1 MLLSACFVLG
11 AFVLAPQDVDPAAV
25 VRPAQPAA
33 ERALDAGLG
42 QLVRARRERGDA
54 AMRELAGLR
63 GMDVDADGR
72 VEVVVVRQKPGP
84 SLAASLAALTAAG
97 CEIVDVDQDGIAVRA
112 TLDVAAQLKQT
123 VAGIADVR
131 LAPIAK
137 SFAVSQGVGL
147 TGGFA
152 AQSLGADGAGVR
164 LAIIDTGFVGYS
176 SLVNAGELPAAT
188 ATKNFTG
195 SSLEASSDHGTAV
208 ALIAHQMAPAAQ
220 LYLVKVGTLSHY
232 KKAID
237 WLIDK
242 KVHVF
247 NASIGFLAAN
257 FSDGTGGAAA
267 ATNKA
272 RKHGI
277 LPVVSMGNYGDS
289 HWIGAFA
296 DDDAD
301 KLLNYT
307 PTSEVVRFNAQAG
320 SGIEVFLVWDD
331 FPATDIDLDVFLFD
345 LGTLA
350 NPKPATAQ
358 NIVATSTFDQTGSKQ
373 PIEILSTIA
382 PTTGIYGIA
391 VNRVGKKPS
400 QLALFTSHPLLDG
413 LNVAT
418 SSLATPADADGA
430 YSVAAMA
437 HFAWGSG
444 PVEAFSSRGPAT
456 DGAEKP
462 QITGPDGVANTV
474 YPPFFGTSA
483 SAPHVAGAAALLKSV
498 QPALSADDLAQRLS
512 TYAVPM
518 GDAYEFGAGRLTLA
532 ADFLP
537 PSPDPAEFDLG
548 AFTIT
553 PTSVTLVAG
562 ALADVSQPLEYQF
575 DALGKA
581 KEATDSDWIATP
593 QWLDDALK
601 PNRKY
606 AYRYRARDS
615 AILPN
620 TTRWSAPIEIR
631 THALVPLAPTASK
644 ITATSCRLKVVADGN
659 PSSVLYAV
667 RNVTTGDWLTPSGG
681 SSGGPVFAKRTKWKA
696 TKVKGLT
703 PATMYE
709 FRVLAINSSSVETG
723 LGQAL
728 FVTTA
733 P

>member
-1 MLLSACFVLG
+1 MFASAGFVLW
-11 AFVLAPQDVDPAAV
+11 ALAASPQDVDPAAV
-25 VRPAQPAA
+25 VRPEQPVA
-33 ERALDAGLG
+33 ERRLDAGLG
-42 QLVRARRERGDA
+42 QLVRARRERGDGG
-54 AMRELAGLR
+54 MREAAARR
-63 GMDVDADGR
+63 GVEVDADGR
-72 VEVVVVRQKPGP
+72 VELTLVRAGKGP
-84 SLAASLAALTAAG
+84 SLAALAALG
-97 CEIVDVDQDGIAVRA
+97 CSIEAVDSDGITVRA
-112 TLDVAAQLKQT
+112 TLDVAAQLHAL

-131 LAPIAK
+131 LTPVARG
-137 SFAVSQGVGL
+137 FAISQGVNL
-147 TGGFA
+147 TGAFA
-152 AQSLGADGAGVR
+152 AQSIGADGSGVR
-164 LAIIDTGFVGYS
+164 LAIVDTGFSGYA
-176 SLVNAGELPAAT
+176 SLVGTGELPPAV
-188 ATKNFTG
+188 ATKNYTG
-195 SSLEASSDHGTAV
+195 SALEASSDHGAAV

-257 FSDGTGGAAA
+257 FSDGTGSAAA

-289 HWIGAFA
+289 HWIGGFA
-296 DDDAD
+296 DDDSD

-307 PTSEVVRFNAQAG
+307 PTSEVVRFSAQAG
-320 SGIEVFLVWDD
+320 ASIEIFLVWDD
-331 FPATDIDLDVFLFD
+331 FPSTDVDLDLFLFD

-358 NIVATSTFDQTGSKQ
+358 NVVATSTFDQTGSQQ
-373 PIEILSTIA
+373 PIELISAIA
-382 PTTGIYGIA
+382 PSTGIYGIA

-430 YSVAAMA
+430 YAVAAMA
-437 HFAWGSG
+437 HVVWNSG
-444 PVEAFSSRGPAT
+444 PVEVFSSRGPAT
-456 DGAEKP
+456 DGAVKP

-498 QPALSADDLAQRLS
+498 QPALTANELAERLS
-512 TYAVPM
+512 AYAVPM
-518 GDAYEFGAGRLTLA
+518 GNVDEFGAGRLALA

-537 PSPDPAEFDLG
+537 PSPDPVEFDLN
-548 AFTIT
+548 AFAIT
-553 PTSVTLVAG
+553 PTSITLAAG
-562 ALADVSQPLEYQF
+562 ALVDASLPLAFEF

-581 KEATDSDWIATP
+581 KETTDSGWITTATYV
-593 QWLDDALK
+593 DDGLK

-606 AYRYRARDS
+606 TYRFRARDD
-615 AILPN
+615 AVLPN
-620 TTRWSAPIEIR
+620 TTRWSDPIEVR
-631 THALVPLAPTASK
+631 THALTPLAPHVSK
-644 ITATSCRLKVVADGN
+644 LKSTSCTLRVVADGN

-667 RNVTTGDWLTPSGG
+667 RNVTTGEWLAPNG
-681 SSGGPVFAKRTKWKA
+681 SVSGGPVFAKRTKWKA
-696 TKVKGLT
+696 AKLKGLT
-703 PATMYE
+703 PATTYE
-709 FRVLAINSSSVETG
+709 LRVKALNAASVETAFG
-723 LGQAL
+723 DAL

>member
-11 AFVLAPQDVDPAAV
+11 ALVLAPQDVDPAVV
-25 VRPAQPAA
+25 VRPDQPAA

-42 QLVRARRERGDA
+42 QLARTRRERGEA
-54 AMRELAGLR
+54 AMREVAVARGLDLDVNGRVELFITRAGKGPALAALVAAGCQIE
-63 GMDVDADGR
+63 DVDADGI
-72 VEVVVVRQKPGP
+72 
-84 SLAASLAALTAAG
+84 T
-97 CEIVDVDQDGIAVRA
+97 VRA
-112 TLDVAAQLKQT
+112 AVGDAAQLKQL
-123 VAGIADVR
+123 VSGIADVR
-131 LAPIAK
+131 LAPVAK

-164 LAIIDTGFVGYS
+164 LAIVDTGFNGYAA
-176 SLVNAGELPAAT
+176 LVNAGELPPAT

-195 SSLEASSDHGTAV
+195 SSLESSSDHGAAV
-208 ALIAHQMAPAAQ
+208 ALIAHQMAPEAQ

-296 DDDAD
+296 DDDSD

-307 PTSEVVRFNAQAG
+307 PTTEVVRFSAQAG
-320 SGIEVFLVWDD
+320 SVVEIFLVWDD
-331 FPATDIDLDVFLFD
+331 FPSTDIDLDVFLFD

-350 NPKPATAQ
+350 NPKPPTAQ
-358 NIVATSTFDQTGSKQ
+358 NIVATSTFDQTGSQQ
-373 PIEILSTIA
+373 PIEIISTIA
-382 PTTGIYGIA
+382 PSTGIYGIT
-391 VNRVGKKPS
+391 VNRIGKKPS

-430 YSVAAMA
+430 FSVAAMA
-437 HFAWGSG
+437 HVVWASG

-456 DGAEKP
+456 DGTQKP

-498 QPALSADDLAQRLS
+498 QPALTAEDLAQRLLL
-512 TYAVPM
+512 YAVPM
-518 GDAYEFGAGRLTLA
+518 GDVDEFGAGRLTLA

-537 PSPDPAEFDLG
+537 PSPDPVEFDLG

-553 PTSVTLVAG
+553 PTSITLAAG
-562 ALADVSQPLEYQF
+562 NLTDATGPLEYQF
-575 DALGKA
+575 DSTSKA
-581 KEATDSDWIATP
+581 KEATDSGWIATATFV
-593 QWLDDALK
+593 DDVLK

-606 AYRYRARDS
+606 AYRFRARD
-615 AILPN
+615 AATLPN
-620 TTRWSAPIEIR
+620 TTRWSAPLEIR
-631 THALVPLAPTASK
+631 THALVPFAPTVSK
-644 ITATSCRLKVVADGN
+644 IKSTSCRIKVVADGN

-667 RNVTTGDWLTPSGG
+667 QNVTTGEWLTPSG
-681 SSGGPVFAKRTKWKA
+681 STSGGAVFAKRTKWKA
-696 TKVKGLT
+696 TTVKGLT
-703 PATMYE
+703 PATTYE
-709 FRVLAINSSSVETG
+709 FRVRAINSASVETV
-723 LGQAL
+723 LGEAL
-728 FVTTA
+728 FVTTL

>member
-1 MLLSACFVLG
+1 MLLSACLVFG
-11 AFVLAPQDVDPAAV
+11 ALAFAPQDVDPAAV
-25 VRPAQPAA
+25 VRPEQPAA
-33 ERALDAGLG
+33 ERGLDAGLG
-42 QLVRARRERGDA
+42 QLVRARRERGESALREVA
-54 AMRELAGLR
+54 AVRGLDLDVDGRVELLITRAGKGPALAALVAA
-63 GMDVDADGR
+63 GCQLEDVDADGI
-72 VEVVVVRQKPGP
+72 
-84 SLAASLAALTAAG
+84 T
-97 CEIVDVDQDGIAVRA
+97 VRA
-112 TLDVAAQLKQT
+112 SVAVAAQLKQS

-131 LAPIAK
+131 LAPVAK
-137 SFAVSQGVGL
+137 SFAISQGVNL
-147 TGGFA
+147 TGGFV

-164 LAIIDTGFVGYS
+164 LAIIDTGFAGYA
-176 SLVNAGELPAAT
+176 SLVNAGELPPAT

-195 SSLEASSDHGTAV
+195 SSLESSSDHGAAV
-208 ALIAHQMAPAAQ
+208 ALIAHQMAPEAE

-289 HWIGAFA
+289 HWIGSFA
-296 DDDAD
+296 DDDSD

-331 FPATDIDLDVFLFD
+331 FPSTDVDLDLFLFD

-358 NIVATSTFDQTGSKQ
+358 NIVATSTFDQTGSQQ

-382 PTTGIYGIA
+382 PTTGIYGIT

-437 HFAWGSG
+437 HFAWASG

-456 DGAEKP
+456 DGTEKP

-498 QPALSADDLAQRLS
+498 QPALTADDLAQRLS
-512 TYAVPM
+512 LYAVPM
-518 GDAYEFGAGRLTLA
+518 GSVIEFGAGRLTLA

-548 AFTIT
+548 ALSIT

-562 ALADVSQPLEYQF
+562 ALADATLPLAFQF
-575 DALGKA
+575 DALSKA
-581 KEATDSDWIATP
+581 KEATDSGWIATATFV
-593 QWLDDALK
+593 DDLLK

-606 AYRYRARDS
+606 AYRYRARDGS
-615 AILPN
+615 VLPN

-631 THALVPLAPTASK
+631 THALVPFAPTASK
-644 ITATSCRLKVVADGN
+644 IKATSCRLKVVADGN

-667 RNVTTGDWLTPSGG
+667 QNVTTGQWLTPNGG
-681 SSGGPVFAKRTKWKA
+681 VSVGAVFAKRTKWKA
-696 TKVKGLT
+696 TKVTGLA
-703 PATMYE
+703 PATTYE
-709 FRVLAINSSSVETG
+709 FRAKALNSASVETT
-723 LGQAL
+723 LGDAL
-728 FVTTA
+728 LVTTL